1 MKKFILNGKEY
12 EINEKVDF
20 GTICELEEAGVE
32 LFALGKGE
40 KTFSQIRNLIA
51 YFTGLTKE
59 EANEEIEEHL
69 LNGGSLDQVSELIGL
84 IAESD
89 FFQKM
94 VAMQN
99 KKK

>member
-20 GTICELEEAGVE
+20 GTICDMEEADVD
-32 LFALGKGE
+32 LLSLGSGK

-59 EANEEIEEHL
+59 EANKEIEEHL
-69 LNGGSLDQVSELIGL
+69 SNGGQLDQVADLINV